1 VPRPSLFNYAIVRV
15 VPAVERGECLN
26 AGVILFCRARR
37 FLSARVELDE
47 PRLLAL
53 WPATDVDTIRSGL
66 DLIPRI
72 AAGEGPIGEL
82 SQSERFHWLVSPRS
96 TTIQTS
102 PVHAGLCT
110 DPEVVLEHLMVT
122 LVRVGTRPAGTRR

>member
-26 AGVILFCRARR
+26 AGVILFCRTRR
-37 FLSARVELDE
+37 FLMARVELDV

-53 WPATDVDTIRSGL
+53 CPSADVAVIRAGL
-66 DLIPRI
+66 ELIPRI
-72 AAGEGPIGEL
+72 AVGEGPIGQL
-82 SQSERFHWLVSPRS
+82 GQSERFHWLVSPRS

-102 PVHAGLCT
+102 PTHAGLCT
-110 DPEVVLEHLMVT
+110 DPEAMLEHLMET
-122 LVRVGTRPAGTRR
+122 MVRVQ